1 MKVSGALAWHPDVA
15 MTKEEI
21 DDFLSGRWIARLATI
36 SQDGYPHVTPLWYYW
51 DGQCVYFALTRNRR
65 PFKHLNRDPRCSV
78 AIDMDDRPLMGMR
91 SNLAKAVI
99 ITGDAELAEVGSGKT
114 VQIEAGPW
122 QGEYTPEQ
130 AVAMIASRYP
140 LSVRDG
146 ALGFTRESY
155 RELFSRPDIQESQI
169 FKDNI
174 GRVLT
179 KIIPKKIQAW
189 DFSKAPIGTVS
200 NQ

>member
-36 SQDGYPHVTPLWYYW
+36 GQDGYPHVTPLWYYW
-51 DGQCVYFALTRNRR
+51 DGKCVYFALTRNRR

-78 AIDMDDRPLMGMR
+78 AIDMDERPLMGMR

-99 ITGDAELAEVGSGKT
+99 ITGDAELAEVGSGKM
-114 VQIEAGPW
+114 VRIEAGPW

-130 AVAMIASRYP
+130 AVGMIASRYP

>member
-15 MTKEEI
+15 MTKEEV

-36 SQDGYPHVTPLWYYW
+36 GQDGYPHVTPLWYYW
-51 DGQCVYFALTRNRR
+51 DGKCVYFALTRNRR

-78 AIDMDDRPLMGMR
+78 AVDMDDRPLMGMR

-140 LSVRDG
+140 LSTRDG

-169 FKDNI
+169 FQDNE

-179 KIIPKKIQAW
+179 KLIPKKIQAW
-189 DFSKAPIGTVS
+189 DFSKAPIGNVS

>member
-36 SQDGYPHVTPLWYYW
+36 GQDGYPHVTPLWYYW
-51 DGQCVYFALTRNRR
+51 DGKCVYFALTRNRR
-65 PFKHLNRDPRCSV
+65 PFKHLNRNPRCSV
-78 AIDMDDRPLMGMR
+78 AIDMDERPLMGMR

-99 ITGDAELAEVGSGKT
+99 ITGDAELAEVGSGKM
-114 VQIEAGPW
+114 VRIEAGPW
-122 QGEYTPEQ
+122 QGEYIPEQ

-140 LSVRDG
+140 LSTRDG

-155 RELFSRPDIQESQI
+155 RDLFSRPDIQESRI

-179 KIIPKKIQAW
+179 KVIPKKIQAW
-189 DFSKAPIGTVS
+189 DFSKAPIGNVS